1 MTDKRTFA
9 LLGFVLGLLS
19 AILIVVAALRLGRG
33 EQVDLDLVVERIVEI
48 VLGVVILFGSLL
60 IYRGTTN
67 AGGFVNLLVGIVA
80 LFFVGTTESVLAIIS
95 GILGLI
101 AAGTLR

>member
-1 MTDKRTFA
+1 MMEKRTFA

-19 AILIVVAALRLGRG
+19 AILIVVGALRLGRN
-33 EQVDLDLVVERIVEI
+33 QAIDLELVVDRIVEI
-48 VLGVVILFGSLL
+48 VLGLVILFGSLL

-80 LFFVGTTESVLAIIS
+80 LFFVGNLEAVLAIIS

-101 AAGTLR
+101 AVGTLR